1 MMNRENIINSIL
13 NESWDDDDRYYNDY
27 DMNDYYADAG
37 FSMSDCDIDTD
48 IDCKVV
54 FELEN
59 ALEKVIGDIIPERT
73 NEIVARII
81 MKLKQNDVEI
91 ITSEKHGRLLSF
103 KTSYTWNDLYRLEDD
118 GEMPEDVFEEIM
130 NILRDNIQGEI
141 YALPISAE
149 ELFDTLEEYIIDNEN
164 LIEIEYDVDLE
175 EMAKEDWEE
184 GESIRQ
190 SDEADYWSWRRS

>member
-13 NESWDDDDRYYNDY
+13 NESWDDDDRCYNDY

-37 FSMSDCDIDTD
+37 FSMSNCDIDTD

-81 MKLKQNDVEI
+81 MKLRNKKVNI

-149 ELFDTLEEYIIDNEN
+149 ELFDALEEYIIDNEN

>member
-1 MMNRENIINSIL
+1 MDRESVINSIL
-13 NESWDDDDRYYNDY
+13 NESWDDDDHYNDY

-37 FSMSDCDIDTD
+37 FDISECDIDTD

-59 ALEKVIGDIIPERT
+59 ALEKVIGEIIPERT

-81 MKLKQNDVEI
+81 MKLRDKKVDI
-91 ITSEKHGRLLSF
+91 ITTEEHGRLLSF
-103 KTSYTWNDLYRLEDD
+103 KTTYTWNELYRLENYD
-118 GEMPEDVFEEIM
+118 EVPEDVFREIM
-130 NILRDNIQGEI
+130 NILRDNIKGEI

-149 ELFDTLEEYIIDNEN
+149 ELFDILEDYILEEDS
-164 LIEIEYDVDLE
+164 LIEIDYDVDLE
-175 EMAKEDWEE
+175 EMAREDWEE